1 MMKKVVRLYLVL
13 QCLILSFALKSFDE
27 FIINDIRIIGLQRVS
42 VGSIFT
48 AIPVSVGD
56 KINNNDVNEMI
67 RALFLTEQFN
77 NIEIGRDGNALIILV
92 EERPSIASISIEGN
106 KALKSE
112 DLLEGLSGA
121 GIAEGQ
127 VYKRST
133 LEAMKGELVR
143 QYSSQGRY
151 GAGVEVNTQKRPRNT
166 IDLSIL
172 IDEGQSA
179 SIREIKIIGNSLF
192 STDELLGTFELKE
205 GGFFSFI
212 NNNNRYSKEK
222 LEGDIENLESFYLDR
237 GYLKFSL
244 ESVQVSVSENKE
256 DIFITYSIFEGNK
269 FSINDV
275 KLIGDMPISELI
287 YQPILDNL
295 IGQTYSQAQIT
306 SIESFLT
313 SLLGNEGFTFAE
325 VKGNPDPISDNDLVD
340 LTFIVQPGSRTY
352 ARKINFS
359 GNFLTNDE
367 VLRREMRQ
375 FEGAWASDD
384 RIENSKIR
392 LERLG
397 YFKEVSVET
406 IPIPGTEDQV
416 DIEFTVE
423 EESTSSVGGSIGY
436 SDFGLNIGL
445 NLSDNNYLGT
455 GNRVQ
460 IGLNKSIY
468 QDLYSISFFDP
479 YFTMDGVSRGYSIYM
494 RETDYGEFNVANYL
508 TNSTGGGVQFSYPLN
523 EIQRIGLNINYD
535 STEIEEGTLPAR
547 EISDF
552 LKSEGSEFDVLK
564 LQGIWSRVTLNRGL
578 FPTNGSQL
586 DLMFQLTVPGSDLNY
601 YKVNIQN
608 KLYRPLPFG
617 NLVLGWDGSLG
628 FIETF
633 GDTELSPFFE
643 NFYSGGPKSVRGFR
657 SNTLG
662 PRVTPTPC
670 YGFIPET
677 NDCPPY
683 YDTDFDGVPDTP
695 APNPYAY
702 SQSFDPIGGNFLVE
716 GSIQLIFKL
725 PMVDDQRSMRSAF
738 FVDFGNVFATDCLD
752 YQVNCFEPSLEE
764 LRYSIGVGVTW
775 ITGFGPMSFSFSQP
789 FNDGIYDRT
798 EQFQFTIGTVF

>member
-56 KINNNDVNEMI
+56 KINNNDVNGMI

-179 SIREIKIIGNSLF
+179 SIRDIKIIGNSLF
-192 STDELLGTFELKE
+192 STDELLETFELEE

-552 LKSEGSEFDVLK
+552 LRSEGSEFDVLK

-578 FPTNGSQL
+578 FPTNGSQI

>member
-1 MMKKVVRLYLVL
+1 MMKKVARLYLVL
-13 QCLILSFALKSFDE
+13 QCLVLSFALKSFDE

-56 KINNNDVNEMI
+56 KINSNDVNEMI

-77 NIEIGRDGNALIILV
+77 NIEIGKDGNALIILV

-133 LEAMKGELVR
+133 LEAMKSELVR

-179 SIREIKIIGNSLF
+179 SIRDIKIIGNSLF
-192 STDELLGTFELKE
+192 STDELLETFELEE

-578 FPTNGSQL
+578 FPTNGSQI

>member
-77 NIEIGRDGNALIILV
+77 NIEIGKDGNALIILV

-179 SIREIKIIGNSLF
+179 SIRDIKIIGNSLF
-192 STDELLGTFELKE
+192 STDELLETFELKE

-479 YFTMDGVSRGYSIYM
+479 YFTMDGVSRGYSLYM

-578 FPTNGSQL
+578 FPTNGSQI

>member
-48 AIPVSVGD
+48 AIPVNVGD
-56 KINNNDVNEMI
+56 KINNNDVSGMI

-133 LEAMKGELVR
+133 LEAMKSELVR

-179 SIREIKIIGNSLF
+179 SIRDIKIIGNSLF
-192 STDELLGTFELKE
+192 STDELLETFELKE

-423 EESTSSVGGSIGY
+423 EESTSSIGGSIGY

-479 YFTMDGVSRGYSIYM
+479 YFTMDGVSRGYSLYM

-683 YDTDFDGVPDTP
+683 YDTDFDGGPDTP

>member
-1 MMKKVVRLYLVL
+1 MKHLFLYL
-13 QCLILSFALKSFDE
+13 LSIQFFLFSPTLKSFDE
-27 FIINDIRIIGLQRVS
+27 FLISDIRIVGLQRVS

-48 AIPVSVGD
+48 SIPLSVGD
-56 KINNNDVNEMI
+56 RIDSNDVIEI
-67 RALFLTEQFN
+67 TKALFLTEQFN
-77 NIEIGRDGNALIILV
+77 DIQIGREGNALIILV
-92 EERPSIASISIEGN
+92 EERPSIASIEIEGN

-112 DLLEGLSGA
+112 DLLEGLAGA
-121 GIAEGQ
+121 GISEGQ

-151 GAGVEVNTQKRPRNT
+151 GAGVDVNTVKKPRNT
-166 IDLSIL
+166 IDLKIE

-179 SIREIKIIGNSLF
+179 LIKDIKIIGNSIFTTEDILN
-192 STDELLGTFELKE
+192 SFELKK
-205 GGFFSFI
+205 GGWFSFLNS
-212 NNNNRYSKEK
+212 NNKYSKEK
-222 LEGDIENLESFYLDR
+222 LEGDIENLESFYLDS
-237 GYLKFSL
+237 GYVKFSL
-244 ESVQVSVSENKE
+244 ESVEVSVSADKE
-256 DIFITYSIFEGNK
+256 DIFITYSILEGEK
-269 FSINDV
+269 FAIQDV
-275 KLIGDMPISELI
+275 TLLGDMPVASEA
-287 YQPILDNL
+287 YQPILDAL
-295 IGQTYSQAQIT
+295 VGQTYSQAQIT
-306 SIESFLT
+306 SIETYLT

-325 VKGNPDPISDNDLVD
+325 VRGNPEPNSEANLVN
-340 LTFIVQPGSRTY
+340 LTFIVQPGNRTY
-352 ARKINFS
+352 ARKINFE

-397 YFKEVSVET
+397 YFKEVNVET
-406 IPIPGTEDQV
+406 IPVPGTDDQV

-423 EESTSSVGGSIGY
+423 EESTSSIGGSIGY

-455 GNRVQ
+455 GNRFQ
-460 IGLNKSIY
+460 LGINKSIY
-468 QDLYSISFFDP
+468 QELYSISFFNP
-479 YFTMDGVSRGYSIYM
+479 YFTMDGVSRGFSIYM

-508 TNSTGGGVQFSYPLN
+508 TNSLGAGLQFSYPLN
-523 EIQRIGLNINYD
+523 EIERIGLNVNFD
-535 STEIEEGTLPAR
+535 STEIQEGTLPAR
-547 EISDF
+547 EISNF
-552 LKSEGSEFDVLK
+552 LSSEGSEFDVLK
-564 LQGIWSRVTLNRGL
+564 LQGVWSRVTLNRGL
-578 FPTNGSQL
+578 FPTNGSQV
-586 DLMFQLTVPGSDLNY
+586 DVLMQLTVPGSDLSY
-601 YKVNIQN
+601 YKINVQN
-608 KLYRPLPFG
+608 KFYRPLPFA
-617 NLVLGWDGSLG
+617 NLVFGWDGSIG
-628 FIETF
+628 FIDTY
-633 GDTELSPFFE
+633 GDTKVTPFFE

-670 YGFIPET
+670 YGYIPDTEE
-677 NDCPPY
+677 CPPF

-702 SQSFDPIGGNFLVE
+702 SQSFDPIGGNFLIE
-716 GSIQLIFKL
+716 GSLQLIFKL

-738 FVDFGNVFATDCLD
+738 FLDFGNVFATDCAD
-752 YQVNCFEPSLEE
+752 YQLNCFEPSFDE
-764 LRYSIGVGVTW
+764 LRYSIGVGITW

-798 EQFQFTIGTVF
+798 EEFQFTIGTVF

>member
-13 QCLILSFALKSFDE
+13 QCLVLSFALKSFDE

-56 KINNNDVNEMI
+56 KINSNDVNEMI

-77 NIEIGRDGNALIILV
+77 NIEIGKDGNALIILV

-133 LEAMKGELVR
+133 LEAMKSELVR

-179 SIREIKIIGNSLF
+179 SIKDIKIIGNSLF
-192 STDELLGTFELKE
+192 STDELLETFELEE

-578 FPTNGSQL
+578 FPTNGSQI

>member
-77 NIEIGRDGNALIILV
+77 NIEIGKDGNALIILV

-179 SIREIKIIGNSLF
+179 SIRDIKIIGNSLF
-192 STDELLGTFELKE
+192 STDELLETFELEE

-423 EESTSSVGGSIGY
+423 EESTSSIGGSIGY

-578 FPTNGSQL
+578 FPTNGSQI

>member
-1 MMKKVVRLYLVL
+1 MMRKVVRLYLVL
-13 QCLILSFALKSFDE
+13 QCLVLSFALKSFDE

-77 NIEIGRDGNALIILV
+77 NIEIGKDGNALIILV

-179 SIREIKIIGNSLF
+179 SIRDIKIIGNSLF
-192 STDELLGTFELKE
+192 STDELLETFELKE

-325 VKGNPDPISDNDLVD
+325 VKGNPDPISDNDFVD

-423 EESTSSVGGSIGY
+423 EESTSSIGGSIGY

-479 YFTMDGVSRGYSIYM
+479 YFTMDGVSRGYSLYM

>member
-77 NIEIGRDGNALIILV
+77 NIEIGKDGNALIILV

-133 LEAMKGELVR
+133 LEAMKSELVR

-179 SIREIKIIGNSLF
+179 SIRDIKIIGNSLF
-192 STDELLGTFELKE
+192 STDELLETFELEE

-578 FPTNGSQL
+578 FPTNGSQI